1 MRACALRCL
10 LLVVLAQLFL
20 QVAFAQPPA
29 EQQMP
34 PAGKTYHDIRA
45 EIEVLRFI
53 RKWNFTRAQIE
64 QIYNPILNLLK
75 AQEEYEKALNS
86 AEVLKAF
93 WRVRMALLFGEDAN
107 ALLDKARELR
117 DKLAGKFEAQLDELR
132 ERTLDELRKVLSDE
146 QASKMAIE
154 GTVWGRLIEVANEFV
169 EMAKAGEDEWV
180 EWRTSIAN
188 ELRDTAREL
197 NPQAPKNLSDQIT
210 VLLIKLRQLAV
221 EQPQQA
227 KSDLHKR
234 LLEMV
239 LPEEKRAGPTKEEAE
254 EHIRSSLHT
263 LLENLRATESVLKEM
278 LAVK

>member
-64 QIYNPILNLLK
+64 QIYNPILKLLK

-254 EHIRSSLHT
+254 EHIRSSLYA

-278 LAVK
+278 LTVK